1 MGNSKSKS
9 VGYGGQVMK
18 PRPEPAP
25 YLGIP
30 ISYHFV
36 NIDASIQFNACFARI
51 RPGVNMNTLD
61 VNSYIPML
69 NQLYQQGYRM
79 LSFLSKPGTIQT
91 HGFASFDAT
100 STIRYQAVL
109 RPLTDVS
116 ERGQYEIRTEK
127 SILESRSFFTGSGL
141 MLAHDMSSVSNTDH
155 IYQTIANMTKTGA
168 RFVCLEIT
176 GFSPF
181 SMAPGMGMMGH
192 QGIQNNKQM
201 RQMMM
206 FGYNPQ
212 ISMYTRITDFIK

>member
-1 MGNSKSKS
+1 MGNGKSKND
-9 VGYGGQVMK
+9 GYGGKVLK
-18 PRPEPAP
+18 PRPEPTP
-25 YLGIP
+25 YLGVP

-51 RPGVNMNTLD
+51 RPGVNINTLD

-109 RPLTDVS
+109 SPLSDDS
-116 ERGQYEIRTEK
+116 EKGKYQIRSEK
-127 SILESRSFFTGSGL
+127 SLLESRSFFTGSGL
-141 MLAHDMSSVSNTDH
+141 MLGRDMSSISNTDH
-155 IYQTIANMTKTGA
+155 IYQTISNMTKAGG

-181 SMAPGMGMMGH
+181 AMGSGMGPGCGMMGAGH
-192 QGIQNNKQM
+192 NNDHM

-212 ISMYTRITDFIK
+212 ISMYTY